1 MMYKYCRRCGRRLQG
16 VENRMRGYGAVC
28 YQKAKAEAET
38 APLFPYQLTLFSAL
52 DKAQRRTQGA
62 GKHTRTQ
69 AGTQWQ
75 GKHARRHA
83 GRRQG
88 AGTAHR
94 PRRKDAGRT
103 RRRAQDSPAFN
114 PLKKSTFF
122 LKGYCYIMPLGV

>member
-1 MMYKYCRRCGRRLQG
+1 
-16 VENRMRGYGAVC
+16 MRGYGAVC

-75 GKHARRHA
+75 GEHA
-83 GRRQG
+83 GSGKASTHAGTQG
-88 AGTAHR
+88 AGKAQGQRTD
-94 PRRKDAGRT
+94 PAGRT
-103 RRRAQDSPAFN
+103 QGAPAGGRRIH
-114 PLKKSTFF
+114 PLLT
-122 LKGYCYIMPLGV
+122 P